1 MDLIKNTL
9 VQSKIDFIENFD
21 VVEISTLKINQIISL
36 AIFPKNTRELVKV
49 LKILYKQKQKYKVVG
64 NASNLLFIEK
74 ISFPIIFTNKMK
86 DEYKFNGNCVT
97 VSAGMQVSRLI
108 ELAKRNKLGGIEGL
122 VGIPATVGGAIFNNA
137 SAYGNSISSK
147 LIKISAFLDGK
158 VFDVTKNEIKFGYH
172 FSNLKGLVLL
182 SASFLFENKTEYDII
197 NLCNEYTYKRTVM
210 QPNGFSLGSVYQKIN
225 GKSAG
230 FYIERAGLKLT
241 RVGGIVVSR
250 KHANFFV
257 NDKQG
262 SAKDFLELQ
271 RLVEKKVSD
280 QFGLTLIPEI
290 ETVGEDY
297 ETSCGPSYTFK
308 I

>member
-1 MDLIKNTL
+1 MDLLKNTL

-21 VVEISTLKINQIISL
+21 VVEISTLKINQIIEL
-36 AIFPKNTRELVKV
+36 AIFPKNTREFVKI

-64 NASNLLFIEK
+64 NASNLLFVEK
-74 ISFPIIFTNKMK
+74 ISYPIIFTNKMK
-86 DEYKFNGNCVT
+86 DEYKFDGNKVT
-97 VSAGMQVSRLI
+97 VSAGMQISRLI
-108 ELAKRNKLGGIEGL
+108 EIAKRNKLGGIEGL

-147 LIKISAFLDGK
+147 LIKVSVFCDGK
-158 VFDVTKNEIKFGYH
+158 VYDVMANEIKFGYH

-182 SASFLFENKTEYDII
+182 SASFLFEKKTEYDII

-210 QPNGFSLGSVYQKIN
+210 QPNGFSLGSVYQKVN

-230 FYIERAGLKLT
+230 FYIERAGLKQT
-241 RVGGIVVSR
+241 RIGGVVVSK

-262 SAKDFLELQ
+262 TAEDFLKLQ
-271 RLVEKKVSD
+271 RLVEQKVSM

-290 ETVGEDY
+290 EKVGENY
-297 ETSCGPSYTFK
+297 ENSCGPSHTFD
-308 I
+308 